1 MAVTDSI
8 AHYRI
13 GAKLGQGAM
22 GEVYRAT
29 DTKLGRDVALKVITP
44 ALAGDPARLA
54 GVSREAQVLASLNHP
69 NIAAVYGIEDHAI
82 VMELVEG
89 PTLADRLK
97 QGPIA
102 LDEALAIARQI
113 AAGLEAAHEK
123 GIVHRDLKPG
133 NVKITADGTIK
144 LLDFGL
150 AKHAALAA
158 AAEDATIAASTSG
171 DGLIVGT
178 PAYMAPEQVRGRPV
192 DKRVDVWAFG
202 VVVYEMLT
210 GSKLFDGDAPT
221 DVMASVVTKEPDL
234 SRVPPIVRPMLRRC
248 LEKDPKKRLRDV
260 ADALLLLESTGE

>member
-1 MAVTDSI
+1 MADSDSI

-69 NIAAVYGIEDHAI
+69 EYRGVYGIEDHAI

-178 PAYMAPEQVRGRPV
+178 AGLHGARAGARQAGRQTRRRVGIRCRRLRDADGQQIVRGR
-192 DKRVDVWAFG
+192 R
-202 VVVYEMLT
+202 
-210 GSKLFDGDAPT
+210 APPT
-221 DVMASVVTKEPDL
+221 
-234 SRVPPIVRPMLRRC
+234 
-248 LEKDPKKRLRDV
+248 
-260 ADALLLLESTGE
+260 